1 MSGGGGISFFD
12 SILKD
17 QFTNISP
24 KFTKEP
30 LKTATIFSDS
40 LKLKMKWQKVEITEH
55 RFEL

>member
-1 MSGGGGISFFD
+1 MSLGGGITFFD

-17 QFTNISP
+17 QLTTMSP
-24 KFTKEP
+24 KFTKKT

-55 RFEL
+55 RFEP